1 MVNDWQYLS
10 LREAGVILIDC
21 LHKTPPSAKL
31 GYPYIAIP
39 QIKQGRINIEGARLI
54 SKEHFL
60 EWNKKNKPES
70 YDVILSRRCN
80 PGETAF
86 VPPGLEC
93 TLGQN
98 LVLLRSNGNK
108 IFQPYLRWAVQGP
121 DWWEQ
126 IQTFLNVGAV
136 FDSLKCADIPNFII
150 PVPPLPEQRAIAHI
164 LGTLDDKIELNRRMN
179 QTLEAMAQAL
189 FKSWFVDF
197 DPVRAK
203 MEGRPTGLPKE
214 IEDLF
219 PDSFEDSELGE
230 IPKGWKFGKLGDLIV
245 QRVERINP
253 GPETRNFPYIPI
265 ECITPKSI
273 FLSQSLY
280 GSEAKSS
287 LIKFYSGDILFG
299 AMRPYFHKVCIVPFD
314 GITRTTAFILFPK
327 KKEDQYFSLFLLFQ
341 EDTIEFAT
349 NHSEGSTIPYAK
361 WIGSLETKKISIPP
375 MSLRS
380 IFQKTV
386 ASFIGK
392 GMAQM
397 EESISLS
404 KIKNVLLSKLLSGEI
419 RLAEFK
425 EE

>member
-10 LREAGVILIDC
+10 LREAGVTLIDC